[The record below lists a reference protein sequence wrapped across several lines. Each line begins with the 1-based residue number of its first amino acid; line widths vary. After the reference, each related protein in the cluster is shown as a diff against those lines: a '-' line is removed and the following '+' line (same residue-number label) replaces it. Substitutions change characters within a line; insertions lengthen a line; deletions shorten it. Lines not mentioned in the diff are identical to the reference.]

1 MLNSALYQ
9 RVKESGSF
17 IKEKIQRAPD
27 IGLILGSGL
36 GSLADELKNPVVIN
50 YSEIPNFP
58 ISTVEGHDGE
68 LVFGELEGKS
78 ILCMKGRFHYYEGYA
93 LEEVTLPIRVMS
105 YIGIKNLIVT
115 NAAGGINLGFK
126 PGDLM
131 IISDHINI
139 SGLNP
144 LRGPN
149 MDEMGVRF
157 PSCTNV
163 YTKEIRQ
170 IAKKAVKEI
179 GIELQ
184 EGVYAYC
191 PGPTYET
198 PAEIRAFR
206 VLGADAIGMSTAP
219 ETVVAVHCGMK
230 ILGISCITNMAS
242 GILDKPLSHEEVFET
257 AMKTKEKFIKVI
269 KTCLGSMT
277 HTPFYRYTKHQVQ

>member
-1 MLNSALYQ
+1 MLNSTLYQ

-17 IKEKIQRAPD
+17 IKEKIQKTPD

-50 YSEIPNFP
+50 YSEVPNFP
-58 ISTVEGHDGE
+58 VSTVEGHAGE
-68 LVFGELEGKS
+68 LVFGELDGKS

-93 LEEVTLPIRVMS
+93 LDEVTLPIRVMS

-131 IISDHINI
+131 IISDHINLT
-139 SGLNP
+139 GLNP

-163 YTKEIRQ
+163 YTKEIREM
-170 IAKKAVKEI
+170 AKKAINEN
-179 GIELQ
+179 GIEVR
-184 EGVYAYC
+184 EGVYSYC
-191 PGPTYET
+191 TGPTYET
-198 PAEIRAFR
+198 PAEIRALR
-206 VLGADAIGMSTAP
+206 VLGADAVGMSTVP
-219 ETVVAVHCGMK
+219 ETLVAVQCGMK

-242 GILDKPLSHEEVFET
+242 GILDKPLTHEEVFET
-257 AMKTKEKFIKVI
+257 AMKTKEKFINVV
-269 KTCLGSMT
+269 KTCLNS
-277 HTPFYRYTKHQVQ
+277 VNWE